1 MKARDTTLGHSASL
15 ILIMR
20 SFAGMVISPSC
31 RSLPISAYEP
41 PQLHEWK
48 DSVCLIILSTETDIA
63 PVPRACCPNIC
74 STLKLVNETKKA
86 SLSNVT

>member
-48 DSVCLIILSTETDIA
+48 DSVWLDN
-63 PVPRACCPNIC
+63 PVYGNRHYPCTTGMLPEYLLNA
-74 STLKLVNETKKA
+74 KA
-86 SLSNVT
+86 GK